1 MSLISACSSS
11 TDGSACDAI
20 EIWQA
25 ARRGTF
31 ATVPNQDD
39 IVSDAISTS
48 IVGAVSRC
56 CVCGD
61 AIDRGEEKQETSC
74 VRFDLSFRR
83 FIPWQEATLAMPSR
97 YCPLVGVVSSNF

>member
-61 AIDRGEEKQETSC
+61 AIDRLRKNRKLREEI
-74 VRFDLSFRR
+74 RPLLSSFHPVASGNISYAQSLLSARR
-83 FIPWQEATLAMPSR
+83 GSFVE
-97 YCPLVGVVSSNF
+97 F